1 MKPSFNLLGEKWIPC
16 VKADGQSQ
24 VLNLKDVFARAHDF
38 FDLAG
43 DSPLVTAALYR
54 FLLAILH
61 RVYQGPSSHA
71 AWHEIWAT
79 KAFDTL
85 EPKIEDYLE
94 TWRERFY
101 LFHDTHPFYQTETA
115 KGQLKPI
122 SKLMQVHGNASG
134 NNALLFDHHPD
145 DFSEADLPT
154 CARALIAAQTFGF
167 AGLSGI
173 KGKEEKFTDAA
184 CARGAL
190 FLAQGNNL
198 FETLSLN
205 LIRYDDELPIRQ
217 RGEDCPCWEMEDP
230 FTDRAFPNGYVD
242 YLTWQSR
249 RIKLILADSA
259 SSKTACVREMRM
271 SQGLPVHASL
281 MQGDPMKRYR
291 KEEERGW
298 LVLRFNE
305 ERALWRDSI
314 ALFTLQEEQ
323 KNKPPAV
330 MNWLAQLAFARGYLE
345 RSQTLQYLALGMA
358 SEPGQDKI
366 YFHRAERMPLP
377 LAYLGDENALNTL
390 RSALQVAEQV
400 GDVRDSA
407 LSRAGYRVAVEQLLP
422 KRKPDH
428 HLSDNEKKGIQNIKS
443 DLALERRYWSQME
456 LAFLYTFEQIPFNPS
471 DALRQWKTQIK
482 STAQHVFDETTRGLG
497 VSARALRAV
506 SLARQQL
513 QEELKRV

>member
-1 MKPSFNLLGEKWIPC
+1 MTPSFNLLDEKWIPC
-16 VKADGQSQ
+16 VKAGGQSQ
-24 VLNLKDVFARAHDF
+24 VLNLKDVFVFARDF
-38 FDLAG
+38 ADLAG
-43 DSPLVTAALYR
+43 DSPLVTTALYR

-71 AWHEIWAT
+71 AWNEIWSAR
-79 KAFDTL
+79 KFDV
-85 EPKIEDYLE
+85 EKITGYLE

-101 LFHDTHPFYQTETA
+101 LFHDTHPFYQSETA

-122 SKLMQVHGNASG
+122 SKLLQVHGNASG

-154 CARALIAAQTFGF
+154 CARALIAAQSFGF

-173 KGKEEKFTDAA
+173 KGKEEKFTDAS
-184 CARGAL
+184 CTRGAL

-198 FETLSLN
+198 FETLVLN
-205 LIRYDDELPIRQ
+205 LIRYDGELPIRQ
-217 RGEDCPCWEMEDP
+217 RREDRPCWEMEDP
-230 FTDRAFPNGYVD
+230 FAVRTFPNGYVD

-249 RIKLILADSA
+249 RIKLILANPA
-259 SSKTACVREMRM
+259 SSNLARVREMRM
-271 SQGLPVHASL
+271 SQCLPIHTSL

-291 KEEERGW
+291 KDEERGW

-305 ERALWRDSI
+305 SRALWRDSV
-314 ALFTLQEEQ
+314 ALFTLKEEG

-330 MNWLAQLAFARGYLE
+330 MSWLAQLTFSRGYLE

-377 LAYLGDENALNTL
+377 LAYLGDDNALNTL
-390 RSALQVAEQV
+390 RNALQVAEQV
-400 GDVRDSA
+400 GDVRESA
-407 LSRAGYRVAVEQLLP
+407 LSRAGYRIAIEQLLP

-428 HLSDNEKKGIQNIKS
+428 RLSDNEKTGVQNLKS
-443 DLALERRYWSQME
+443 DLALERRYWAQME
-456 LAFLYTFEQIPFNPS
+456 LAFVYTFERIPSNPS
-471 DALRQWKTQIK
+471 DALQEWKTQIK
-482 STAQHVFDETTRGLG
+482 STAQNVFDQATRGLG
-497 VSARALRAV
+497 TSARTLRAV